1 MNHPVHDVLV
11 VPRARMR
18 IRARWLAP
26 LAGLLLGACITTY
39 EDAPLFGNVE
49 LQRPEFAVVQTISLG
64 DATVSEAQ
72 RPMLELYNGV
82 LLKLQQAVVERDLA
96 AVEDLLASYE
106 RANLPPALLGQLQGY
121 RAIAQA
127 MAFQRHAAASATL
140 KLVAPG
146 GEGLANA
153 AAVELAAPPAIGD
166 PLRFEFA
173 LPAPASP
180 VRLGGRDDDD
190 PVGFAVAMTIEDL
203 YVDGGTRKNS
213 NQEFVWI
220 PATIELQR
228 DVVLRLPIALDL
240 PPLDAVQRTVSIRV
254 DLMPGY
260 IVAGGVRAPLQRTSV
275 AAISFT
281 QWPRGHEA
289 IAKNP
294 LVNLREAIRLGDAA
308 HFAHVFLA
316 ASFTKGADREV
327 ALALLID
334 QVRLGS
340 QAQAMVAMATLRAL
354 TGMTESVGDREA
366 WLAWWQMRQ

>member
-1 MNHPVHDVLV
+1 
-11 VPRARMR
+11 
-18 IRARWLAP
+18 
-26 LAGLLLGACITTY
+26 
-39 EDAPLFGNVE
+39 
-49 LQRPEFAVVQTISLG
+49 
-64 DATVSEAQ
+64 
-72 RPMLELYNGV
+72 
-82 LLKLQQAVVERDLA
+82 
-96 AVEDLLASYE
+96 
-106 RANLPPALLGQLQGY
+106 
-121 RAIAQA
+121 
-127 MAFQRHAAASATL
+127 
-140 KLVAPG
+140 
-146 GEGLANA
+146 
-153 AAVELAAPPAIGD
+153 
-166 PLRFEFA
+166 
-173 LPAPASP
+173 
-180 VRLGGRDDDD
+180 
-190 PVGFAVAMTIEDL
+190 MTIEDL

-228 DVVLRLPIALDL
+228 GVVLRLPIALDL